1 MMEYSNKY
9 VYRTVVMKPH
19 NIENGKMSILS
30 LEPSLKTPA
39 QQAPAL
45 QGFLAGKSTDGSEVS
60 EADQPSKSELKR
72 RQNRLQDLGRLLVEL
87 TPGKM
92 ARIELPEKLRAHVV
106 EAQRLTAMGALR
118 RQIQY
123 IGRIMEE
130 FDTPAIARAL
140 RDIDQIPYIKPVVIK
155 SARVL
160 AAEELI
166 EGGDEALFSKYSG
179 RVDNA
184 DMQRLRQAVR
194 LAQKNIASGKGA
206 AHEAVVLAS
215 KLKNC

>member
-1 MMEYSNKY
+1 
-9 VYRTVVMKPH
+9 
-19 NIENGKMSILS
+19 MSILS
-30 LEPSLKTPA
+30 PELSIKTPA
-39 QQAPAL
+39 GPAVASP
-45 QGFLAGKSTDGSEVS
+45 GFLTAKSSDGSDGSEGFNG
-60 EADQPSKSELKR
+60 DQPSKSELKR

-194 LAQKNIASGKGA
+194 LAQKNIASGKGS

>member
-1 MMEYSNKY
+1 MPVIS
-9 VYRTVVMKPH
+9 
-19 NIENGKMSILS
+19 S
-30 LEPSLKTPA
+30 EPSIKNSGLPLGA
-39 QQAPAL
+39 VPSV
-45 QGFLAGKSTDGSEVS
+45 LASPSSHLDESAAE
-60 EADQPSKSELKR
+60 DQPSKSELKR

-140 RDIDQIPYIKPVVIK
+140 RDIDQIPYIKPVVVK
-155 SARVL
+155 TARVL

-166 EGGDEALFSKYSG
+166 EGGDEALFTKYSG

-194 LAQKNIASGKGA
+194 LAKKNIASGKGA

>member
-1 MMEYSNKY
+1 MPVISSD
-9 VYRTVVMKPH
+9 P
-19 NIENGKMSILS
+19 SIKNSGLP
-30 LEPSLKTPA
+30 LGAVPSV
-39 QQAPAL
+39 
-45 QGFLAGKSTDGSEVS
+45 LASPSSHSDESAA
-60 EADQPSKSELKR
+60 ADLPSKSELKR

-140 RDIDQIPYIKPVVIK
+140 RDIDQIPYIKPVVVK
-155 SARVL
+155 TARVL

-166 EGGDEALFSKYSG
+166 EGGDEALFTKYSG

-194 LAQKNIASGKGA
+194 LAKKNIASGKGA

>member
-1 MMEYSNKY
+1 MF
-9 VYRTVVMKPH
+9 V
-19 NIENGKMSILS
+19 I
-30 LEPSLKTPA
+30 
-39 QQAPAL
+39 
-45 QGFLAGKSTDGSEVS
+45 GSELTIKQS
-60 EADQPSKSELKR
+60 ITSPAMPQGITPTGIPSQSGDASDGDLPSKSELKR

-140 RDIDQIPYIKPVVIK
+140 RDIDQIPYIKPVVVK

-166 EGGDEALFSKYSG
+166 EGGDEELFNKYSS
-179 RVDNA
+179 RIDNA

-194 LAQKNIASGKGA
+194 LAKKNIASGKGA
-206 AHEAVVLAS
+206 AHEAVMLAS